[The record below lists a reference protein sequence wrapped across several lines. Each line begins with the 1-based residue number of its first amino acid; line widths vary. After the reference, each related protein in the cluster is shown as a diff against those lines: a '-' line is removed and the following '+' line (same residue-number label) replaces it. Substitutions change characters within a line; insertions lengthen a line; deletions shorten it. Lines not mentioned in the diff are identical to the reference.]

1 MTMRCDANAYVL
13 RFDQYSYRFL
23 CGWAMRKVCVM
34 VSRTSRASRAR
45 RIGVRL
51 REVID
56 AGITRQCGWFAR
68 FKCGLPRRGVMPGSI
83 VDSATR
89 QASTSRSR
97 LGAFDR
103 VVRTALD
110 AWKRR
115 VKRCKSLKIGQH
127 RGDSFFLWISWHSV
141 RGRSISEQFV
151 SFDGKRRASNRL
163 QPGPSHSRR
172 RIR

>member
-1 MTMRCDANAYVL
+1 MWVGDAKSVRDGFANLASLVRAKDWSQIEGGHRCGYHPLMRLDV
-13 RFDQYSYRFL
+13 
-23 CGWAMRKVCVM
+23 
-34 VSRTSRASRAR
+34 
-45 RIGVRL
+45 
-51 REVID
+51 
-56 AGITRQCGWFAR
+56 R
-68 FKCGLPRRGVMPGSI
+68 FKCGLPRRGVMLGSS
-83 VDSATR
+83 VDGATR

-97 LGAFDR
+97 LVAFDR

-115 VKRCKSLKIGQH
+115 VKRRKSLKIGQH

-141 RGRSISEQFV
+141 RTGSVSEQFV

-172 RIR
+172 LIR